1 MIHTRISAVINL
13 NKAVSIC
20 SVVSITVRLKQT
32 WFNVI
37 GYLLRYQHVNQTAPM
52 FDLFEVYHI
61 ELRCIYFMMLLL
73 FSYPFLLS
81 NIEMVVP
88 KFALKPTID

>member
-1 MIHTRISAVINL
+1 VWYRLRLDL
-13 NKAVSIC
+13 NKHD
-20 SVVSITVRLKQT
+20 LNK
-32 WFNVI
+32 
-37 GYLLRYQHVNQTAPM
+37 HVNQTAPM

-61 ELRCIYFMMLLL
+61 ELRYIYFMMLLL

>member
-1 MIHTRISAVINL
+1 
-13 NKAVSIC
+13 
-20 SVVSITVRLKQT
+20 
-32 WFNVI
+32 
-37 GYLLRYQHVNQTAPM
+37 M

-61 ELRCIYFMMLLL
+61 ELRYIYFMMLLL